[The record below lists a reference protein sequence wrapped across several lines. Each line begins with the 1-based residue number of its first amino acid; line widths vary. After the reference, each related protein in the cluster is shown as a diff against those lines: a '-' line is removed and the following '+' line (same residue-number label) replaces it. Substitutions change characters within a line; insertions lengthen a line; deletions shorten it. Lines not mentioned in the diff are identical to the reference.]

1 MPDRI
6 SDIKLHVKHTSC
18 IRSAK
23 NSDSLTKCRQ
33 IIDISAIK
41 LYIKTVFQ
49 KKTMSP
55 NPPIG
60 SGDKSADNA
69 HFYSL
74 YSEVTLK
81 IRSRSPKS
89 NQFF

>member
-1 MPDRI
+1 MYDLENEVKVTKIQPF
-6 SDIKLHVKHTSC
+6 LFHVSV
-18 IRSAK
+18 
-23 NSDSLTKCRQ
+23 
-33 IIDISAIK
+33 
-41 LYIKTVFQ
+41 VFLCKFDQ
-49 KKTMSP
+49 

-60 SGDKSADNA
+60 SGDKSAEKS

-74 YSEVTLK
+74 YSVVTLK